1 MAKIGD
7 PDWCLSDTQK
17 QRLTNNL
24 SLSRQDSED
33 LFLNTEYQ
41 MRNVQWPNESRNK
54 KPVDVEIFQRIE
66 AATVKLSSLV
76 NQLHHFD
83 RRCLDSEINAQ
94 TIGCKSSNQLSEKNE
109 FSLEQVLN
117 VVKAEAAFNEAYYR
131 DSYRR
136 KWDMVLRGL
145 YDAFGTLVRVYPDGT
160 PATSYRYGRSASS
173 PFVAYC
179 HLVLTGEQNEEL
191 MSIANICKSL
201 ERADFYAPTTK
212 L

>member
-17 QRLTNNL
+17 QRLIKDL
-24 SLSRQDSED
+24 SLTPQNSED
-33 LFLNTEYQ
+33 LFINTEYQ
-41 MRNVQWPNESRNK
+41 MRNVQWPDEGRNK

-83 RRCLDSEINAQ
+83 RRSLDSEINAQ
-94 TIGCKSSNQLSEKNE
+94 TIGCKSSSQLSEANE
-109 FSLEQVLN
+109 FTLEQVLD

-131 DSYRR
+131 NSYKR

-145 YDAFGTLVRVYPDGT
+145 YDAFGTLVLCFPDGT
-160 PATSYRYGRSASS
+160 PATNYRYGRSASS
-173 PFVAYC
+173 PFVGYC
-179 HLVLTGEQNEEL
+179 HLVLTGENDEEL
-191 MSIANICKSL
+191 MSIDNICKSL
-201 ERADFYAPTTK
+201 ERTDFYTPTTK
-212 L
+212 